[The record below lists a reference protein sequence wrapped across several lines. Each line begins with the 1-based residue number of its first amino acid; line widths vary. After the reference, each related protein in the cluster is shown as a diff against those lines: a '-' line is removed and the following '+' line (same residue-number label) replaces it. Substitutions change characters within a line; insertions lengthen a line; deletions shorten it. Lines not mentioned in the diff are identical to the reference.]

1 MPTILFLD
9 YHPEL
14 EGSGRKLAG
23 IRRFARTQGWETV
36 AVPSP
41 EARAA
46 RVRSLLARH
55 RPVGCIVERASW
67 DEFLPLS
74 LFGRVPVVYLDP
86 QDPFRRLGAPAV
98 VCDNAAVARMA
109 FRELSAGRP
118 PCLAAVPS
126 PGLPEWNFAR
136 LSAFEAQCAK
146 AGVECRVFDGKRN
159 EDPALRIERL
169 ARWLSALPRRSGVF
183 GTNDNAARDVVDAAL
198 RIPRHIPKEL
208 VVLGVDGS
216 AAAEFAVPVTSI
228 KLDLEQAGYLAARL
242 LAEANDD
249 GAARRMTNDGDSA
262 IAAAGGASLRPQA
275 AGHCR
280 RRRPVLAAA
289 GRASLPPPQAA
300 AAFGPL
306 LAVRRR
312 STQGPGRRE
321 PLILEAV
328 DVIRREAGE
337 GLTAADLAARFPVSR
352 KHFERRFR
360 EAMGHSVLDEILHV
374 RLGMALDML
383 SQPRVPIGTIADFCG
398 FGTQRGLRKLF
409 RARFGTSMEAWRES
423 HGLS

>member
-1 MPTILFLD
+1 MNRDTVLFLD
-9 YHPEL
+9 FHPEQ

-23 IRRFARTQGWETV
+23 IRRFARTQGWEVV

-46 RVRSLLARH
+46 RVRPLLARH

-74 LFGRVPVVYLDP
+74 LFGRTPVVYLDP
-86 QDPFRRLGAPAV
+86 QDPSQRLGAPAV

-109 FRELSAGRP
+109 FRELSAGMP

-136 LSAFEAQCAK
+136 LSAFEALCAD

-183 GTNDNAARDVVDAAL
+183 GTNDNAARDVVDAAM

-216 AAAEFAVPVTSI
+216 DAAEFAVPVTSI

-242 LAEANDD
+242 LSEANDGRRCAAND
-249 GAARRMTNDGDSA
+249 GRRCAANDGRRCAANDGGAARRMTNDGDSV
-262 IAAAGGASLRPQA
+262 IAAAGGPSLRPQA
-275 AGHCR
+275 ARHCRRHR
-280 RRRPVLAAA
+280 RRRPSVPSSPCAVGRRRGRAAA
-289 GRASLPPPQAA
+289 SRSSS
-300 AAFGPL
+300 
-306 LAVRRR
+306 RRWT
-312 STQGPGRRE
+312 SS
-321 PLILEAV
+321 
-328 DVIRREAGE
+328 
-337 GLTAADLAARFPVSR
+337 AARPA
-352 KHFERRFR
+352 K
-360 EAMGHSVLDEILHV
+360 A
-374 RLGMALDML
+374 
-383 SQPRVPIGTIADFCG
+383 
-398 FGTQRGLRKLF
+398 
-409 RARFGTSMEAWRES
+409 
-423 HGLS
+423 